1 MITGINST
9 TETIGKLICEL
20 CYVREGIRRSAT
32 GWCGEHRLYTCAEH
46 ACSCEERQ
54 AVEDDFPDPDP
65 GDVAVS

>member
-1 MITGINST
+1 MITNISSINGT
-9 TETIGKLICEL
+9 RGKLICDL

-46 ACSCEERQ
+46 ACKCEERE
-54 AVEDDFPDPDP
+54 VIEPDYSDPDP